1 MSADRAGSLRGAR
14 VLVTRA
20 AEDAAALEGQ
30 IRARGGEPVAF
41 PCIAFA
47 APRDE
52 GPLDAA
58 LRELAFALPPQWVAL
73 SSPQA
78 VRRLWERL
86 EALGLP
92 PSEALRRASLAA
104 VGAGTAE
111 ALAAR
116 GLKAALVP
124 ARGAGARVLAEELSP
139 RVRGQRVLLPRA
151 EEGNPELA
159 QALAAAGAEVRAVA
173 LYRTVAAAAPD
184 PAGLAALRRGLVH
197 GILFASGSAASG
209 FASLLGAEAP
219 ALAAAAK
226 VACMGARCAAA
237 ARAAGLPVDAVAGGG
252 LPELLDA
259 LSASLP

>member
-20 AEDAAALEGQ
+20 ADCAAELEAQ
-30 IRARGGEPVAF
+30 IRARGGAPVAF
-41 PCIAFA
+41 PCIAFDDPVDA
-47 APRDE
+47 A
-52 GPLDAA
+52 PLDAA
-58 LRELAFALPPQWVAL
+58 LRELAGPRPPQWVAL

-78 VRRLWERL
+78 VRRLWSRL
-86 EALGLP
+86 ESLGLAP
-92 PSEALRRASLAA
+92 AAALRAASLAA

-111 ALAAR
+111 ALASR
-116 GLKAALVP
+116 GLPPALVP
-124 ARGAGARVLAEELSP
+124 ARGAGAEALAAELAP
-139 RVRGQRVLLPRA
+139 RVRGQAVLLPRA
-151 EEGNPELA
+151 EEGSPALA
-159 QALAAAGAEVRAVA
+159 EALAAAGAEVRAVA
-173 LYRTVAAAAPD
+173 LYRTAVAAAPD
-184 PAGLAALRRGLVH
+184 PAGLDALRRRLVH
-197 GILFASGSAASG
+197 GILFASGSAATG

-252 LPELLDA
+252 FPELLDA